1 MQRKLQAKAS
11 GEGNQVRFN
20 VGVISCRRS
29 NGVEDHIGVLEK
41 ILLEEKIWSDQVFV
55 LGFVFGFIHGF
66 LGLGSGEWDCKNS
79 NLEKVKKGKEEQE
92 SEVSDQFLK

>member
-1 MQRKLQAKAS
+1 MAVKAS
-11 GEGNQVRFN
+11 SKRNRIGLN
-20 VGVISCRRS
+20 VGVVSRRHS
-29 NGVEDHIGVLEK
+29 NGGEEHVGVLEK

-55 LGFVFGFIHGF
+55 LGFVFGFVHGF

>member
-1 MQRKLQAKAS
+1 MPILTKPRQRKLQAIAAKAS
-11 GEGNQVRFN
+11 GDG
-20 VGVISCRRS
+20 G
-29 NGVEDHIGVLEK
+29 EK
-41 ILLEEKIWSDQVFV
+41 ILLEEKIRFDQVFV